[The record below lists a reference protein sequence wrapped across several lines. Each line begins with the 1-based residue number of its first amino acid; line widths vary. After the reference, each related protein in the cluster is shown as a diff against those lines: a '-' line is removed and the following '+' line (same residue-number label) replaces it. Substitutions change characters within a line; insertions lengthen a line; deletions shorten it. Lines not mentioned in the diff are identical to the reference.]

1 MKTKI
6 FTPAAAAMT
15 SITKRTAA
23 VATIKL
29 STMSAQTS
37 ALNVGDRMKS
47 ARDTFLYYK
56 QMEKMNPESGM
67 LREVMWQY
75 QSMAAGGDGGPMGYH
90 PSDYKEEC
98 GEEGPSCR
106 DYNYPGYPDS
116 FFQEVCALMNWSY

>member
-6 FTPAAAAMT
+6 FTAAAAAMT

-37 ALNVGDRMKS
+37 ALNVEDRMIS
-47 ARDTFLYYK
+47 ARDTFLHYK
-56 QMEKMNPESGM
+56 QMEKMNPESSM

-75 QSMAAGGDGGPMGYH
+75 QEMAVGGDGGPLGYC

-116 FFQEVCALMNWSY
+116 FFQEVCALMNWSW